1 MIHTFKII
9 TGEETV
15 GLYSGG
21 GSLNEQQRRRPVK
34 MQIILETE
42 SNVLAELY

>member
-15 GLYSGG
+15 YSGG